1 MTQKELYWLNEFLRR
16 VVTRRDN
23 EENELVNLVKTI
35 ENKMTRNEQLLV

>member
-16 VVTRRDN
+16 VVTRGDN
-23 EENELVNLVKTI
+23 EENELVNLIKTI

>member
-16 VVTRRDN
+16 VVTRGEN

-35 ENKMTRNEQLLV
+35 ENKMKKNEQALV